1 MQARLASVLRGALL
15 TGLYF
20 AGAVIA
26 VFYLRTPSDVTLF
39 WPAAGIGLAAVIRY
53 GLWQTITI
61 PIAMLLLHLFV
72 VPVPPP
78 RGKKLKVA
86 YSGP

>member
-39 WPAAGIGLAAVIRY
+39 WPAAGIGRYPGRRLNSVGMSVLPWMLA
-53 GLWQTITI
+53 
-61 PIAMLLLHLFV
+61 
-72 VPVPPP
+72 
-78 RGKKLKVA
+78 
-86 YSGP
+86 